1 MKKILGAVDALAGLV
16 GPAARRMPRRGR
28 RGRWGDHRRDGRH
41 HLPATGRRAGREPGP
56 HGVAAVIAATMRAE
70 GWGDRGVQLAIA
82 VAWAESR
89 LANATTGDGTSRGV
103 FQQLEGYAGTDLAPD
118 PTARWWGPWSGQ
130 RPPAGIAPATRSS

>member
-1 MKKILGAVDALAGLV
+1 
-16 GPAARRMPRRGR
+16 
-28 RGRWGDHRRDGRH
+28 
-41 HLPATGRRAGREPGP
+41 
-56 HGVAAVIAATMRAE
+56 MRAE

-89 LANATTGDGTSRGV
+89 LANATTGDGTSRGA

-130 RPPAGIAPATRSS
+130 RPPVGDHAG